1 MIFRLIKN
9 NMIKIKQK
17 RKKGKTSAKDYQGTI
32 ALGDR
37 YKMISLLFNSSP
49 VFIIQKKTGEGLKEG
64 SLLYQKY
71 DKAIKELRAIE
82 AKANGILGEFKS
94 GKKDYVYKCVCGYCQ
109 NVLYLSFDDYVLLSQ
124 HEDEEH
130 RCPYCDKIFRH
141 SYKRQTMPL
150 KVVRTGEKMSDFDR
164 LMERVNDEGFY
175 NFTEDEDEDEEDNE
189 F

>member
-1 MIFRLIKN
+1 MIFRLIKK

-17 RKKGKTSAKDYQGTI
+17 RKKGKTGAKDYQGTI

-64 SLLYQKY
+64 SLLYKKY
-71 DKAIKELRAIE
+71 DKAIKELRDIE

-94 GKKDYVYKCVCGYCQ
+94 GKKDYIYKCVCGNCQ
-109 NVLYLSFDDYVLLSQ
+109 NVIYVSWDDYVLLSQ
-124 HEDEEH
+124 HKDEEH

-141 SYKRQTMPL
+141 SYKRQTIPL
-150 KVVRTGEKMSDFDR
+150 KVVRTGDKISNFSE
-164 LMERVNDEGFY
+164 LMAKVNDEGFY
-175 NFTEDEDEDEEDNE
+175 NYTGDGDDDDE